1 MQETQWWEMGWMDGY
16 IYIWW
21 RAHRKCWD
29 RMECHRRVNWNVE
42 VVKIAALTLP
52 LLSLSGTTVEPGNLD
67 HILCWCI
74 WRHHQWLNF
83 TRITLIVLSL
93 QPLLLNFHTAYE
105 AYQLNLTSLT
115 ISKWRC
121 KRSCL
126 NSSQSMIKKIKC
138 FLDNGLA
145 KLTVILQF
153 NPRDLPWLCLV
164 R

>member
-1 MQETQWWEMGWMDGY
+1 MQETQWWEMDGY

-21 RAHRKCWD
+21 RAHRKCLD
-29 RMECHRRVNWNVE
+29 RRVKWNVE
-42 VVKIAALTLP
+42 VVKMAALTLP

-67 HILCWCI
+67 HILCWCF
-74 WRHHQWLNF
+74 WRHHQLLNF

-105 AYQLNLTSLT
+105 AYQFNWTTIISLLLANDVVWTRLNQWL
-115 ISKWRC
+115 
-121 KRSCL
+121 
-126 NSSQSMIKKIKC
+126 KKIKC
-138 FLDNGLA
+138 FLENGLA

-164 R
+164 RSQVGGRAA